1 MSFRLKGLLSTSTL
15 GFRLGSTLVF
25 ALLPLGIL
33 SIVQAQ
39 SAQREIELST
49 LEGVGGASLKAV
61 QPQIDLIRNAQISAR
76 VLAAALSFALRE
88 GGECVGR
95 VKAVARTIPEA
106 ALVAYIPLTGLMT
119 CSSNDR
125 VHDFS
130 QDPIFHRLTAKPLP
144 SIVYNP
150 MGPVSG
156 TAVVG
161 IGHPVFNEDGFQVG
175 IIAVS
180 LPYLAVA
187 PQDYSDDVALWQP
200 SYLATFASDGTL
212 LISSNAEI
220 TPAEAVPQGYPLA
233 DLTKRAGIATY
244 HDDTSGR
251 SIVSVTSVADDL
263 FLLAVWQRGTDGFWT
278 QTGALAPYLLPVL
291 TWIAALVAA
300 AWASGHLVVRHVRSL
315 SRSMSDF
322 MANRTQVAVP
332 DVDEAPTEIQR
343 LHTVYGEMIRTIE
356 RDEAE
361 LQNLLVDKD
370 VLLREVNHRSGNSL
384 QIIASVMR
392 MYRRETQDDSLRGVL
407 DSLINRVIALSST
420 HTSLY
425 SMSGRGDVPI
435 DEILSSV
442 IRRLKEIHG
451 VALGVATKQ
460 LQPIRMSAEAAIPL
474 ALALAETVSCLFTS
488 RSVATEGVD
497 IILMEQDGQIR
508 LTVTGP
514 AVHEFQPETTTGLA
528 ALPRRMLVQFAA
540 QLRGQITIQIEDRR
554 SVVTLDFP
562 HQT

>member
-1 MSFRLKGLLSTSTL
+1 MNFGFKGLVSTSTL
-15 GFRLGSTLVF
+15 GFRLGSTLVL
-25 ALLPLGIL
+25 ALMPLGIL
-33 SIVQAQ
+33 SIVQTQ
-39 SAQREIELST
+39 SAQREVEVST

-61 QPQIDLIRNAQISAR
+61 QPQIDLIRNAQVSAR
-76 VLAAALSFALRE
+76 VLAATLSFALRE

-95 VKAVARTIPEA
+95 VKSVAGTIPEA
-106 ALVAYIPLTGLMT
+106 TLLAYIPLSGLMT
-119 CSSNDR
+119 CSSSDR
-125 VHDFS
+125 VYDFG
-130 QDPIFHRLTAKPLP
+130 QDPIFRRLTARPVP
-144 SIVYNP
+144 AIVYNP
-150 MGPVSG
+150 KGPISG

-161 IGHPVFNEDGFQVG
+161 IGHPVFDESGIQVG
-175 IIAVS
+175 VVVMS
-180 LPYLAVA
+180 LPYLSVS
-187 PQDYSDDVALWQP
+187 PQDYADPIALWQP
-200 SYLATFASDGTL
+200 NYLATFGSDGTL
-212 LISSNAEI
+212 LISSDADT
-220 TPAEAVPQGYPLA
+220 TPVEAVPEDYPLSE
-233 DLTKRAGIATY
+233 LTDRAGMATY
-244 HDDTSGR
+244 HDDDRGR
-251 SIVSVTSVADDL
+251 RIVSVTSVADGL
-263 FLLAVWQRGTDGFWT
+263 FLLAVWQRRAEGFWT
-278 QTGALAPYLLPVL
+278 QTGSLTPYLLPVL
-291 TWIAALVAA
+291 TWVAALVAA
-300 AWASGHLVVRHVRSL
+300 AWASGRLVVRHVRSL

-322 MANRTQVAVP
+322 IAHRTQLAVP

-392 MYRRETQDDSLRGVL
+392 MYRRETYDESLRGVL

-425 SMSGRGDVPI
+425 SMSGRGDVPM

-451 VALGVATKQ
+451 VALGVAKKQ
-460 LQPIRMSAEAAIPL
+460 LQPIRMPAEAAIPL

-497 IILMEQDGQIR
+497 IVLAEEGGRIL

-514 AVHEFQPETTTGLA
+514 SVHEFLPETTTGLA
-528 ALPRRMLVQFAA
+528 SLPRRMLMQFAA
-540 QLRGQITIQIEDRR
+540 QLRGQVTFQIEDRR
-554 SVVTLDFP
+554 SIVTLEFP
-562 HQT
+562 RLG